1 MSLQHTP
8 YRWAKKIAGPS
19 TVRRLAWVAWGIS
32 MSLLLSATLLWSL
45 DGGNLLQN
53 VDFICTSIAF
63 SFFGTVGA
71 LIAWQ
76 RPRNTIGWIF
86 CAVGIGTG
94 ITDFSAAYAAYGTVQ
109 GHLPG
114 TGVINLLG
122 DTVWPLN
129 WVLLIV
135 FLPLLFP
142 DGRPLTPRWR
152 IVGWFAAILALLS
165 LLAGDLGDL
174 PAMNMEVFGKVIP
187 ANFWGTLSSVIN
199 LFGLPLMLVALL
211 SQILRFIRA
220 KERERQQIKWLT
232 YGCVMMVALIVGSIF
247 IWNDQTNLTFDLA
260 ISFLPLSI
268 GISILRNQLYD
279 IDRLISRTLLYL
291 LLSALLVL
299 TYLALVFG
307 LQFVLQ
313 GITQN
318 SPVPIVL
325 STLVVAALFQP
336 LRRAI
341 QRAIDRR
348 FYRRKYDSTKIVTAF
363 SSTLR
368 QEVEL
373 DTLRERL
380 LAVVQETMQPTHVS
394 LWLRQPEHG
403 GKHLAPWR
411 ANPPISSDGR

>member
-1 MSLQHTP
+1 
-8 YRWAKKIAGPS
+8 
-19 TVRRLAWVAWGIS
+19 LAWVAWGIS
-32 MSLLLSATLLWSL
+32 ISLLLLATLIWFL

-53 VDFICTSIAF
+53 IDFICTSIAF
-63 SFFGTVGA
+63 GFFGTVGA

-94 ITDFSAAYAAYGTVQ
+94 ITDFSGAYAAYGTVK
-109 GHLPG
+109 GHLPLPG
-114 TGVINLLG
+114 TELFNWLG
-122 DTVWPLN
+122 NTVWPLN

-152 IVGWFAAILALLS
+152 IVGWLAAVVALLSMLTGDLSVVNVEVFGTVIPASFWDTLSGTINFLGLPLALAALLS
-165 LLAGDLGDL
+165 L
-174 PAMNMEVFGKVIP
+174 
-187 ANFWGTLSSVIN
+187 
-199 LFGLPLMLVALL
+199 
-211 SQILRFIRA
+211 ILRFIRA
-220 KERERQQIKWLT
+220 KQRERQQIKWLT
-232 YGCVMMVALIVGSIF
+232 SGCVIMIALLVGSIF
-247 IWNDQTNLTFDLA
+247 IWKDQTNLTFDLA

-279 IDRLISRTLLYL
+279 IDRLISRTLFYV

-299 TYLALVFG
+299 TYLALVLG
-307 LQFVLQ
+307 LQLVLQ

-341 QRAIDRR
+341 QRAIDRS
-348 FYRRKYDSTKIVTAF
+348 FYRSKYDSTKIVTAF

-403 GKHLAPWR
+403 GKHLAPWK